1 MSSGVYARRGSFD
14 APIPMERGVSRPTS
28 APLRRVPTMSLA
40 PALPVLADVLPSSS
54 TVQSSRFLD
63 AGGAGI
69 EPCNQQESR
78 DPQQAG
84 GGGGGDAEEAN
95 AHSVPT
101 RHTIFVLYARNF
113 APDGGYW
120 PQERVTKILMDLLS
134 IALFFLSVLNI
145 YLSMAS
151 LAFFNLD
158 EFETSTLLYSMWGS
172 SAGMVVV
179 AILGC
184 QAIRTGP
191 SRKHIIWYIALLIV
205 SLGLYIAFTFIYHHF
220 YVVLK
225 RIDSRGV
232 ATYDDTDT
240 GEESDLL
247 DSFRGEYIDQWKVG
261 ACGGGNCVPADC
273 SGSSLQF
280 EAIKC
285 KDESIQLFLSNW
297 AMEYRGTNEQFLEC
311 RETVGENH
319 GDLSGGE
326 VNSWCRS
333 RDLYVH
339 EYARQARF
347 LFGVLTVQCPIM
359 TVQLVLAITV
369 LIYRWHGKEHT
380 TGWHRPVL
388 CDDDVEKP
396 HIKSRSS
403 ASKFRELFGRLPR
416 KLARRVGSDEAS
428 RECRAGLTT
437 PPRRRGSVLDSS
449 DPSDGG
455 ARYNDLRHA
464 EV

>member
-1 MSSGVYARRGSFD
+1 MGLG
-14 APIPMERGVSRPTS
+14 
-28 APLRRVPTMSLA
+28 
-40 PALPVLADVLPSSS
+40 PALPALADVLPPDVLPNSR
-54 TVQSSRFLD
+54 TVQKSRFLD
-63 AGGAGI
+63 AGGGGVDT
-69 EPCNQQESR
+69 CNQTDSR

-84 GGGGGDAEEAN
+84 GGRGDDQQADS
-95 AHSVPT
+95 HSVPT

-113 APDGGYW
+113 ASEGGYW

-179 AILGC
+179 SILGC

-191 SRKHIIWYIALLIV
+191 SRKHIIWFIALLIL

-232 ATYDDTDT
+232 AAFADSS
-240 GEESDLL
+240 GEESQLL
-247 DSFRGEYIDQWKVG
+247 DSFRQEYIDQWKVG
-261 ACGGGNCVPADC
+261 HCGGGNCIPENC
-273 SGSSLQF
+273 SGSDLSF
-280 EAIKC
+280 EPIKC
-285 KDESIQLFLSNW
+285 EEENIQLFLNNW
-297 AMEYRGTNEQFLEC
+297 AMDYRGTQEQFLSC
-311 RETVGENH
+311 RENALSRHAGSSSGEI
-319 GDLSGGE
+319 
-326 VNSWCRS
+326 NSWCRS

-339 EYARQARF
+339 EYARQATF

-369 LIYRWHGKEHT
+369 LIYRWHGKERT

-388 CDDDVEKP
+388 CDADVQKTPLKP
-396 HIKSRSS
+396 GGSGRKLW
-403 ASKFRELFGRLPR
+403 ELFGRLPR
-416 KLARRVGSDEAS
+416 KIGGRVGSDDAGG
-428 RECRAGLTT
+428 ECRVGLTSPRGRQEGSAT
-437 PPRRRGSVLDSS
+437 DSSGRPGPHEKNADPPRVK
-449 DPSDGG
+449 
-455 ARYNDLRHA
+455 
-464 EV
+464 V